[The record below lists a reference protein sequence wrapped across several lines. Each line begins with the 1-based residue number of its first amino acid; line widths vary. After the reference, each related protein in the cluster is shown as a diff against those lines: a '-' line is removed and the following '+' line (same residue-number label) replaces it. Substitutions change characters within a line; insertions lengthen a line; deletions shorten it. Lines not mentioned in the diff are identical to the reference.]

1 MGKPLTKEA
10 FLEGNLFYRADDAEQ
25 SIAVK
30 IGRFFKLRTDENQK
44 PSHIVA
50 LQSRIFD
57 EWRHEANVMS
67 ITDDSVILYT
77 SICGHSVDK
86 KIYFHEYNLV
96 EEEPAD
102 GTN

>member
-1 MGKPLTKEA
+1 MNKPLTKQA
-10 FLEGNLFYRADDAEQ
+10 FLEGKLFYRADDAEQ

-50 LQSRIFD
+50 LQSIIFD
-57 EWRHEANVMS
+57 EWRHEANVQS
-67 ITDDSVILYT
+67 ITDDCVILYT
-77 SICGHSVDK
+77 TICSQVVDK

-96 EEEPAD
+96 EE
-102 GTN
+102 TT

>member
-1 MGKPLTKEA
+1 
-10 FLEGNLFYRADDAEQ
+10 
-25 SIAVK
+25 
-30 IGRFFKLRTDENQK
+30 
-44 PSHIVA
+44 
-50 LQSRIFD
+50 
-57 EWRHEANVMS
+57 MS